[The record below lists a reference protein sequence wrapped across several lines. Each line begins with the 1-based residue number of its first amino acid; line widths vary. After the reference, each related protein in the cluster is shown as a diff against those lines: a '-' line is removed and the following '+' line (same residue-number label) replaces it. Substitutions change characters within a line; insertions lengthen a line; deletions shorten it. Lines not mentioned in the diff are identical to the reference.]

1 MAGRRYKRG
10 MADASRAYQAFGQKQ
25 EDALRHILNEV
36 QGGRKDISDALG
48 ELDANF
54 DNLYD
59 RLDASL
65 WKSLLDVTIL

>member
-54 DNLYD
+54 DIAD
-59 RLDASL
+59 
-65 WKSLLDVTIL
+65 I